1 MMTAKRPHVIIY
13 TDGGCKPNPGP
24 GGWGVLLLWGI
35 DYAKELSGAEPH
47 TTNNRMELTAAIEAL
62 RALKRPCDVTL
73 HTDSE
78 YLQQGITSWLPD
90 WIARGWRRKGNRPVE
105 NEDLWRALH
114 AETQRHTISWRW
126 VKGHAGDA
134 HNERVDQLATQARE
148 RLLQQIDSPA
158 SAAFDPDYEIA
169 LRISLPKNSST
180 GGWAARIAA
189 RDGDSQDTISGRLA
203 ASSSNRLWLLA
214 ALEALRHIP
223 EGASVRVFA
232 PDSYLVTGIT
242 RWVKGWRAHGWKTK
256 SGSPVKNRDAW
267 EALATEADQR
277 IIRWVQ
283 EGKEPVP
290 LAADLSKLAA
300 DAARNNT

>member
-169 LRISLPKNSST
+169 LRISLPQVPATVYGSSPRSRRYAT
-180 GGWAARIAA
+180 SPKARACACSLLIVIWSPESRGGS
-189 RDGDSQDTISGRLA
+189 RDGAHMAGKQRVDRPSRTATHGKHWR
-203 ASSSNRLWLLA
+203 RK
-214 ALEALRHIP
+214 P
-223 EGASVRVFA
+223 TSV
-232 PDSYLVTGIT
+232 
-242 RWVKGWRAHGWKTK
+242 
-256 SGSPVKNRDAW
+256 
-267 EALATEADQR
+267 
-277 IIRWVQ
+277 
-283 EGKEPVP
+283 
-290 LAADLSKLAA
+290 
-300 DAARNNT
+300 